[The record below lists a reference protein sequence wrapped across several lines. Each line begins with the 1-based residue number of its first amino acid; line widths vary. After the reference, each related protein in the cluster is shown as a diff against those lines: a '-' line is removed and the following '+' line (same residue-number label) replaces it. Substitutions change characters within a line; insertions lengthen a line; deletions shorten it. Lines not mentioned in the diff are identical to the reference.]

1 MSAKISII
9 DGQVFVIL
17 DGTTLPAAE
26 AILALRNHRDDAR
39 SELSETEAKLAD
51 AEKSYADDLAA
62 DGDPTKGVIGRCK
75 GDVTK
80 AKKSVVAIESD
91 LARIHAEI
99 VDHEAG
105 KMFSTAIAGIKSDT
119 GIESDLN
126 ESVAQNVAEVGLRL
140 AVAQIE
146 HGEALQAAESV
157 RNRVADIER
166 KMQEITQRRIDGNQ
180 TDSDAQQITALDYD
194 KAALQDILSQAVRN
208 ASSLDPAEIRDQHQ
222 RALSVWNNHVRDSA
236 MKALA
241 DAARDREA
249 DLVAALSNLAG
260 AAHEAGIQ
268 NITEI
273 WRPSEELQTFVG
285 RTLVSAM
292 LPRAA

>member
-1 MSAKISII
+1 MKPKLSII
-9 DGQVFVIL
+9 DSKPFVQL
-17 DGTTLPAAE
+17 DGNTLPTAE
-26 AILALRNHRDDAR
+26 AIFELRNHRDDAR

-51 AEKSYADDLAA
+51 AEKSYAVELAA
-62 DGDPTKGVIGRCK
+62 GGDPTKAVIGRAK
-75 GDVTK
+75 GDITK
-80 AKKSVVAIESD
+80 ARKLVAAIESD

-119 GIESDLN
+119 GIEPDLN
-126 ESVAQNVAEVGLRL
+126 ESVAQNVAEAGLRL
-140 AVAQIE
+140 AVANIE

-166 KMQEITQRRIDGNQ
+166 KMQEITKRRIDGNQ

-194 KAALQDILSQAVRN
+194 KVALQDILSQAVRN
-208 ASSLDPAEIRDQHQ
+208 ASALDPSELRDQRRQ
-222 RALSVWNNHVRDSA
+222 ALGGWNNHVRDSA

-241 DAARDREA
+241 SVVRDREA
-249 DLVAALSNLAG
+249 DLVASLSKLAG

-268 NITEI
+268 NITEV
-273 WRPSEELQTFVG
+273 WRPSEQLQTFVG
-285 RTLVSAM
+285 RTLISAM
-292 LPRAA
+292 PRAA